1 MDVSVHKYIAGS
13 TAVEISD
20 SIESALREGRLAP
33 GDRLPTVRAL
43 SRQRRVSP
51 ATVASA
57 YRSLRERGLLVAQGR
72 RGTRISARPP
82 LYTRA
87 RAPVPQNAVNLAA
100 GNPDPALLP
109 RLAPALK
116 RLDPQPRLYAEE
128 LMLPQ
133 LLRLSRRGF
142 ERDGIPADTLAVVG
156 GALDGI
162 ERVLGSHLRRG
173 DRVAVEDPAFSGV
186 LDLLSALG
194 LVPEPVAIDDSGPLP
209 AALETTL
216 RLGVQALVVT
226 PRAQNPTGAA
236 LDPARVRA
244 LRRVLRAFPE
254 LLIIEDDH
262 GGPMAGAPAYTLCD
276 AGRARWAVVRSVSK
290 SLGPDLRLAVLSGD
304 AATVARVEG
313 RQLLGIR
320 WVSHLLQRLV
330 VELWTERGMANRLK
344 RAERTYTQR
353 REALLAALGKHG
365 IEARGRSGLNVWVPV
380 PEEANVVSYL
390 LECGWAVVAGE
401 RYRIE
406 SPPAIRITTA
416 TLEPSDTAPLAADLA
431 RALGPTGRTSEV

>member
-1 MDVSVHKYIAGS
+1 MNVSVHKYIMGS
-13 TAVEISD
+13 TAVEISH
-20 SIESALREGRLAP
+20 SIESALREGRLTP
-33 GDRLPTVRAL
+33 GDPLPTVRAL
-43 SRQRRVSP
+43 SQARRVSP

-57 YRSLRERGLLVAQGR
+57 YRTLRERGLLVAQGR
-72 RGTRISARPP
+72 RGTRISPRPP
-82 LYTRA
+82 LYTRT

-116 RLDPQPRLYAEE
+116 RLDPEPRLYAEE

-173 DRVAVEDPAFSGV
+173 DRVALEDPAFSGV
-186 LDLLSALG
+186 LDLLSELG
-194 LVPEPVAIDDSGPLP
+194 LVAEPVAIDERGPLP
-209 AALETTL
+209 GALETTL
-216 RLGVQALVVT
+216 RRGAQALIVT

-244 LRRVLRAFPE
+244 LGRVLRAYPE
-254 LLIIEDDH
+254 VLIIEDDH
-262 GGPMAGAPAYTLCD
+262 AGPVAGVPAYTLCD
-276 AGRARWAVVRSVSK
+276 SSRARWAVVRSVSK

-344 RAERTYTQR
+344 RAERSYSQR

-416 TLEPSDTAPLAADLA
+416 TLEPSDAEPLAADLA

>member
-1 MDVSVHKYIAGS
+1 MNVSVHKYIVGS

-20 SIESALREGRLAP
+20 SIESALREGRLAS

-43 SRQRRVSP
+43 SRERRVSP

-87 RAPVPQNAVNLAA
+87 RAPVPQSAVNLAA

-109 RLAPALK
+109 RLTPALQ
-116 RLDPQPRLYAEE
+116 RLDPPPRLYTEE
-128 LMLPQ
+128 LMLPK

-142 ERDGIPADTLAVVG
+142 ERDGIPVDTLAVVG

-186 LDLLSALG
+186 LDLLSGLG
-194 LVPEPVAIDDSGPLP
+194 LVAEPVAIDDSGPLP

-236 LDPARVRA
+236 LEPARVRA

-254 LLIIEDDH
+254 VLIIEDDH
-262 GGPMAGAPAYTLCD
+262 AGPVAGAPAYTLCD
-276 AGRARWAVVRSVSK
+276 AGRARWAVVRSASK

-304 AATVARVEG
+304 AVTVARVEG

-330 VELWTERGMANRLK
+330 VELWTERGMANHLK
-344 RAERTYTQR
+344 RAERIYTQR

-380 PEEANVVSYL
+380 PEEANIVSYL

-406 SPPAIRITTA
+406 TPPAIRITTA
-416 TLEPSDTAPLAADLA
+416 TLEPSHARRLAADLA
-431 RALGPTGRTSEV
+431 RALAPSRRSSEV

>member
-1 MDVSVHKYIAGS
+1 MSVSVHKYISGS

-20 SIESALREGRLAP
+20 SIEAALREGRLAP

-43 SRQRRVSP
+43 SRWRRVSP

-82 LYTRA
+82 LYTRPLP
-87 RAPVPQNAVNLAA
+87 PVPTNARNLAA

-109 RLAPALK
+109 GLGPALK
-116 RLDPQPRLYAEE
+116 RLEPQPRLYAEE
-128 LMLPQ
+128 LMLPE

-142 ERDGIPADTLAVVG
+142 EQDGIPARMLAVVG

-173 DRVAVEDPAFSGV
+173 DHVAVEDPAFSGV
-186 LDLLSALG
+186 LALLSALG
-194 LVPEPVAIDDSGPLP
+194 LVPEPVAIDDSGLLP

-216 RLGVQALVVT
+216 RRGVQALIVT

-236 LDPARVRA
+236 LDSARVRA
-244 LRRVLRAFPE
+244 LRRVLRVFPE
-254 LLIIEDDH
+254 VLIIEDDH
-262 GGPMAGAPAYTLCD
+262 AGPVAGVPAHTLCD

-320 WVSHLLQRLV
+320 WVSHILQRLV
-330 VELWTERGMANRLK
+330 VELWTERGMASRLK
-344 RAERTYTQR
+344 RAERTYSQR
-353 REALLAALGKHG
+353 RRALLAALGEHG
-365 IEARGRSGLNVWVPV
+365 IEGRGRSGLNVWVPV
-380 PEEANVVSYL
+380 PEEASVVSYL

-401 RYRIE
+401 RYRLE

-416 TLEPSDTAPLAADLA
+416 TLEPSDAPHLAADLA
-431 RALGPTGRTSEV
+431 RALAPSGRTSEV